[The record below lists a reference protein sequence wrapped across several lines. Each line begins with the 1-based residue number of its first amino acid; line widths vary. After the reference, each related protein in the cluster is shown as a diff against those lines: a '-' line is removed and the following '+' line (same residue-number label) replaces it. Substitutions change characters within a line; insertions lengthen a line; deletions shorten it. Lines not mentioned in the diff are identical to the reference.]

1 MTKAVKVM
9 LPCGHC
15 DATGQKE
22 APKLTE
28 TLALVAANPK
38 AWFPTQELAAAAD
51 TTGENMANRL
61 AELLRLGLVERRGKR
76 PMEWK
81 LKTEKGST

>member
-1 MTKAVKVM
+1 MTKLVKVM

-28 TLALVAANPK
+28 TLGLLVMNPR
-38 AWFPTQELAAAAD
+38 AWFPTQELAGAAD
-51 TTGENMANRL
+51 VTGENMANRL
-61 AELLRLGLVERRGKR
+61 AELLRLGLVERRGKK

-81 LKTEKGST
+81 LKTENGSG